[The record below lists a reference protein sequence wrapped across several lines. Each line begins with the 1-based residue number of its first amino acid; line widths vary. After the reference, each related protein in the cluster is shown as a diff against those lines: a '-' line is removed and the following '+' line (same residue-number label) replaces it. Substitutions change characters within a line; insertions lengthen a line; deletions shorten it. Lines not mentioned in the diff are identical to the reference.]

1 MQEEWRLKLKIE
13 IENENENISRSPTLT
28 SYTVSNRLRA
38 RTNIRRYRR

>member
-1 MQEEWRLKLKIE
+1 MQEEWRLKLKI
-13 IENENENISRSPTLT
+13 ENENISRSPTLT